1 MHIKHGANQMGY
13 DEERERSRQRQSR
26 ARQPKKAAEGRR
38 IDYKIG
44 EEPGKNEPGLDL
56 ITDHFK
62 REQIKKET
70 VSVKNAAPHRAVGK
84 KETGK
89 KEALKR
95 TSLKKEDIF
104 RDPAKRKKEE
114 RLGRKRNKKRKR
126 RILIILVEL
135 LILLSVLVFAGYSYL
150 TSHLDL
156 MTKLPWDPDKIK
168 NEEIS
173 LEKQEQMEGYWTIAV
188 FGLDSRNSSLGS
200 GNNADVNIICNVD
213 QGTGEIKLVSVYR
226 DTYLNVSEKNSYQKI
241 NSAYLRGGPEQAVMA
256 LNKNLDL
263 DIDEY
268 VTFNWK
274 AVADAINILG
284 GIDLEISKAEFYYI
298 NAFITET
305 VQATGVASSHLKQ
318 AGMNH
323 LDGVQAVAYGRL
335 RLMDSDYAR
344 TERQRKVISLAFEKM
359 KEADWATVNNIIQ
372 TVFPQVSTSVDIHD
386 LLTMGRILP
395 RYHLTETMGFPSER
409 KEVRMG
415 RKGACVI
422 PYTLESNVIE
432 LHRFLFG
439 DELYEPTSLVCSIS
453 QKILADIGKPQ
464 ETAAVT
470 KTEAKETKT
479 SVQTEQTEMTPE
491 PIETILE
498 QTETIPE
505 PEDSEEEDKLPIDG
519 ETEAREESDSKEAET
534 ETAESKEAERGS
546 EKAEEMKTPE
556 TVLTG
561 PTADA
566 SLTETEPLSPDKEKV
581 HTDTGLILY
590 PGSQISSEEE

>member
-1 MHIKHGANQMGY
+1 MGY
-13 DEERERSRQRQSR
+13 DEERERSRQRQSK
-26 ARQPKKAAEGRR
+26 ARQRQRAAEGRR

-44 EEPGKNEPGLDL
+44 EEPGKKDPGLDL

-62 REQIKKET
+62 TE
-70 VSVKNAAPHRAVGK
+70 SVKKDTR
-84 KETGK
+84 K
-89 KEALKR
+89 KEAEKR
-95 TSLKKEDIF
+95 EALKKEDIF
-104 RDPAKRKKEE
+104 RDPAKRKKDEK
-114 RLGRKRNKKRKR
+114 RGKRRNKKRKR
-126 RILIILVEL
+126 RILILLTELV
-135 LILLSVLVFAGYSYL
+135 IFLSVLAFAGYSYL

-173 LEKQEQMEGYWTIAV
+173 LEKQEQMEGYWTIAI

-200 GNNADVNIICNVD
+200 GNNADVNMICNVD

-226 DTYLNVSEKNSYQKI
+226 DTYLNVSEKNSYHKI

-284 GIDLEISKAEFYYI
+284 GIDLEISKAEYYYI

-305 VQATGVASSHLKQ
+305 VQATGVASTHLKQ
-318 AGMNH
+318 AGLNH

-359 KEADWATVNNIIQ
+359 KKADWATVNNLIQ

-386 LLTMGRILP
+386 LLNMGRILP

-409 KEVRMG
+409 KEVNLG

-422 PYTLESNVIE
+422 PDTLESNVIE
-432 LHRFLFG
+432 LHQFLFG
-439 DELYEPTSLVCSIS
+439 DELYEPTSLVRSIS
-453 QKILADIGKPQ
+453 QKILSDIGRPRETEAVTLPASQ
-464 ETAAVT
+464 ETQSPVSTERTETAA
-470 KTEAKETKT
+470 
-479 SVQTEQTEMTPE
+479 EQTDALTKPE
-491 PIETILE
+491 
-498 QTETIPE
+498 
-505 PEDSEEEDKLPIDG
+505 
-519 ETEAREESDSKEAET
+519 
-534 ETAESKEAERGS
+534 
-546 EKAEEMKTPE
+546 
-556 TVLTG
+556 
-561 PTADA
+561 
-566 SLTETEPLSPDKEKV
+566 ETEPEETKLEKTELEETEPEEIESEEIEPEEREKV

-590 PGSQISSEEE
+590 PDSQIPLETE